1 MKMDKD
7 LQFRLQAFVDGEL
20 SEDEA
25 LEVAALAAREPEANA
40 LARELKNT
48 RKALAGL
55 ETGRLLPESREFYWS
70 KIQREIERLIPDE
83 TPAPRRSFTAALM
96 RWLVPVTALV
106 ALLATGYLFFGA
118 PTPHSGGLRWQSDY
132 DGVNALTY
140 RDQKEG
146 MTVIWLTYPGTTEAG
161 SAGASSVVN

>member
-1 MKMDKD
+1 MDKD
-7 LQFRLQAFVDGEL
+7 LQLKIQAFVDGEL
-20 SEDEA
+20 PEDEA

-48 RKALAGL
+48 RGALAGM
-55 ETGRLLPESREFYWS
+55 EAGTVLPESREFYWS
-70 KIQREIERLIPDE
+70 KIQREIERLTPAE
-83 TPAPRRSFTAALM
+83 TPAPQRPFTAVLM
-96 RWLVPVTALV
+96 RWLVPATAV
-106 ALLATGYLFFGA
+106 IALLATGYLFFGE

-146 MTVIWLTYPGTTEAG
+146 MTVIWLSYPGTTVTANPEEN
-161 SAGASSVVN
+161 SVVN